1 MKNYFDGTGTYEKL
15 GKKLD
20 ALIPIGG
27 SVEQPNKNPRLEKY
41 RKMVNAY
48 YDLYNNGGGNPDRKT
63 AYYFPKT
70 ITLASRDDWKGC
82 IEITEPLMDKAILLA
97 SEEQGLS

>member
-20 ALIPIGG
+20 ALIP
-27 SVEQPNKNPRLEKY
+27 
-41 RKMVNAY
+41 
-48 YDLYNNGGGNPDRKT
+48 
-63 AYYFPKT
+63 
-70 ITLASRDDWKGC
+70 LAGRDDWKGC